1 MKTNVYKKLYA
12 ATKPKTVAPTPL
24 CGAIYHCNGYLVST
38 DFYMMCKIKHEYEK
52 ELEGRIFHSDGKEV
66 MRKYYAYNNF
76 FDLITSMER
85 IDIPDLL
92 LACDN
97 IVRAKDRRTYY
108 ISVGDSLLKADLV
121 VKIYKLLGKRVEL
134 YFPKDST
141 TELYFPKDSSIRG
154 CIFSKGDNM
163 VYMCD
168 MSDPSPY
175 TIEEALSLVL

>member
-1 MKTNVYKKLYA
+1 MKTNVYKKLYV
-12 ATKPKTVAPTPL
+12 ATKPNTIAPTPI
-24 CGAIYHCNGYLVST
+24 CGAIYHCNGYLVAT
-38 DFYMMCKIKHEYEK
+38 DSYMMCKIKHEYGN

-66 MRKYYAYNNF
+66 IRKYYAYNNF
-76 FDLITSMER
+76 FDQITSMER
-85 IDIPDLL
+85 IDIPYLL

-108 ISVGDSLLKADLV
+108 ISVGNSLLKADLV
-121 VKIYKLLGKRVEL
+121 VKIYKLLGKSAEL

-141 TELYFPKDSSIRG
+141 IRG

-168 MSDPSPY
+168 MSDPAPY
-175 TIEEALSLVL
+175 TIEEALSLVI